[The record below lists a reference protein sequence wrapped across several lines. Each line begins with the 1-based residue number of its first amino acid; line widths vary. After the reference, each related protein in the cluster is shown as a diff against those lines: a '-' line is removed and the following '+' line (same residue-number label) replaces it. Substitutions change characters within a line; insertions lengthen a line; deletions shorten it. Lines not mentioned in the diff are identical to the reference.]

1 MSDDLDN
8 ASVRQLA
15 AALHGLSQRID
26 DLSSLVATYE
36 KTDRFRD
43 QATVRE
49 IGLLTAEVK
58 ALGTKVDRSLKL
70 TRHVGHE
77 IADSAVKA
85 VREET
90 GKHLLP
96 RPEQDEITGRQWR
109 YLLTH
114 KVGPWLAAR
123 GFFIKLWLTLAALA
137 GGAWAWLTHKQH

>member
-1 MSDDLDN
+1 LSDELDS

-15 AALHGLSQRID
+15 QALHGLSQRID
-26 DLSSLVATYE
+26 DLSKLVSVNE

-49 IGLLTAEVK
+49 IGLLTAEVR
-58 ALGTKVDRSLKL
+58 ALGSKVDRSLKL

-90 GKHLLP
+90 GKHLLYK
-96 RPEQDEITGRQWR
+96 PEPDEITGRQWR
-109 YLLTH
+109 YLFTH

-123 GFFIKLWLTLAALA
+123 GFLVKLFAVLAAAA
-137 GGAWAWLTHKQH
+137 GAAWAWLTHKH